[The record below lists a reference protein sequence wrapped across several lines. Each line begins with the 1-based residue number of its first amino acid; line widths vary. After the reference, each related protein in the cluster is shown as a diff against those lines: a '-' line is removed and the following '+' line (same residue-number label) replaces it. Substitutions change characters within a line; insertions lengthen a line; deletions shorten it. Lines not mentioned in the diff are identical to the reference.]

1 MNRRHVTKVYDMN
14 ENQRLVRLFVRLD
27 ELKDLEAAM
36 YLRVEETERERR
48 MFGDEYYVER
58 ARRNVA
64 LKNKIV
70 SMVVLTEKKNRGEA
84 RRW

>member
-1 MNRRHVTKVYDMN
+1 MN